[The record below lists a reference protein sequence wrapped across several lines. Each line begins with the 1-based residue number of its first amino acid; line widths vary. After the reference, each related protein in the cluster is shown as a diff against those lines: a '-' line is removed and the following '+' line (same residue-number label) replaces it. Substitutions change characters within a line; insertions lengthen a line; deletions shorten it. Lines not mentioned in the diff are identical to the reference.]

1 MDFGYGD
8 RGLSVQPCLHAK
20 HLTDRYIAKM
30 TLLHGTP
37 KITCKQACDGLRSSR
52 DKGRKALP
60 KTNWMAVMIMTSACK
75 ECPILQLSGD
85 ELHVA
90 RIPDDPGLRVQY
102 HNHLMTL
109 CDLTLR
115 ELVGSMTQAVEKA
128 KQAAVKHAAKRRK
141 KGENQ

>member
-1 MDFGYGD
+1 
-8 RGLSVQPCLHAK
+8 
-20 HLTDRYIAKM
+20 
-30 TLLHGTP
+30 
-37 KITCKQACDGLRSSR
+37 
-52 DKGRKALP
+52 
-60 KTNWMAVMIMTSACK
+60 MIMTSACK

-85 ELHVA
+85 ELHMA

-109 CDLTLR
+109 CGLTLR